1 MKINLHPPLSLHE
14 IGQRENNEDQIYPAV
29 GSTVQFG
36 HRQVYLVCDGV
47 GGLDKGEIASNLTC
61 DSIAAYLSQKETISD
76 SVIEESIAHAETN
89 INKYVANHKEA
100 NGMATTMTLLV
111 IDEQGIAIA
120 HIGDSRVY
128 QIRGG
133 KIIHKTFDHS
143 FVNELIA
150 QKIITEKEALTHP
163 KRNVVTRAIMGGH
176 THQEADIFRSKDVLA
191 GDYFLMCTDGITES
205 NSDEEILS
213 FLSNTSWSNQK
224 KIAAIASN
232 CALKSKDNYSAY
244 LLQVKEIEKARVL
257 KAPVVAKAK
266 SVNYLFPIIIL
277 AALLS
282 AGYLWKYESSIN
294 TTDDEEMIS
303 TIKQERKIEQPSTL
317 DQDASVNEFRTK
329 NGESNLLIDE
339 EEKMIDSIKN
349 IKE

>member
-1 MKINLHPPLSLHE
+1 MKISLQPPLSLHE

-150 QKIITEKEALTHP
+150 QKIITEKEALT
-163 KRNVVTRAIMGGH
+163 
-176 THQEADIFRSKDVLA
+176 
-191 GDYFLMCTDGITES
+191 
-205 NSDEEILS
+205 LS
-213 FLSNTSWSNQK
+213 
-224 KIAAIASN
+224 
-232 CALKSKDNYSAY
+232 
-244 LLQVKEIEKARVL
+244 
-257 KAPVVAKAK
+257 
-266 SVNYLFPIIIL
+266 
-277 AALLS
+277 
-282 AGYLWKYESSIN
+282 
-294 TTDDEEMIS
+294 
-303 TIKQERKIEQPSTL
+303 
-317 DQDASVNEFRTK
+317 
-329 NGESNLLIDE
+329 LIH
-339 EEKMIDSIKN
+339 I
-349 IKE
+349 